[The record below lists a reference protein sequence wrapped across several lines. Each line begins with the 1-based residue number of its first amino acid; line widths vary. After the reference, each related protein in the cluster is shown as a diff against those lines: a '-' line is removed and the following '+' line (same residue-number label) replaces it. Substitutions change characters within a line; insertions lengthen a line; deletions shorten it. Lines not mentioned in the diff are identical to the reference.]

1 MDIRPFYMANAK
13 NKADTQYN
21 HLILPDS
28 IKTS

>member
-1 MDIRPFYMANAK
+1 LISDPFYMANAK

-21 HLILPDS
+21 RLILPDS